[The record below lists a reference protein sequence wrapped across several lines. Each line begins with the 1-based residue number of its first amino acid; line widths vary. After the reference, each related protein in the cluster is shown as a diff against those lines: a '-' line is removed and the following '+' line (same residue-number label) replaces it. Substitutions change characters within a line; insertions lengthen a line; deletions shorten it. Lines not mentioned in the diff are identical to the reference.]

1 MAGNFITYLLSV
13 ATNLLPSITASAH
26 APSSSSNS
34 NNSEKERACAAEEEL
49 ERLMRT
55 LKWIKATMYDAEDRE
70 IIDCSVKFWLK
81 ELKKVAF
88 DAEDVLSE
96 YQYEVTRVQVE
107 ARNTSEASGFHKR
120 KQIEYIVPIPI
131 GIVDRLDKIRR
142 RFDEIATDH
151 EALQLRESDGVRRP
165 NNKILRPPTGH
176 MVDEANIFGR
186 DADISKVIDFLLTEK
201 EKSLSVISIVGK
213 GGLGK
218 TTIAQL
224 IYKDERV
231 SRCFDLNG
239 WVCVSEEFDVRR
251 LSKATIESF
260 SKKKCD
266 LSEFSQLQEELA
278 KIVKGKTI
286 LLVLDDVWNENHN
299 LWESFRVP
307 LKEARMVRILVTTRN
322 KKVAKVMQ
330 TTSCFNPSNLSEYS
344 CWQLFQHYAFSG
356 TSDTM
361 PIHLVDMGRE
371 ITRKCGGLPLA
382 VKSIASLLRHEAD
395 EEGWREILES
405 DLWENKESKEV
416 IFPAL
421 QISYAHLPAH
431 LKPCFLFCSMYPKD
445 YTLKQMDL
453 IKLWIAHGY
462 IESRSNRNIIEIGV
476 EYYNELKE
484 RSFLEYENTFFKKE
498 YCKLHDIIHD
508 LARLNSENE
517 HYSVENNQPLDILER
532 IVLREAHH
540 LYVRGF
546 MRYVN
551 QIPQHMNG
559 LRTIFMDM
567 PECNADVDCV
577 ICTNCKD
584 YVSQGC
590 DSQDCLEDVTLCNPI
605 KFEVLRVLILQWDCL
620 GKFPHSISGL
630 KHLTYLRIR
639 SLRLKML
646 PLSIDLLYNLLSLE
660 IDCFSLEY
668 LPENIGHL
676 ANLQF
681 LTISSDVYLK
691 KLPQSFGSLTK
702 LLELIID
709 TANDLEYVP
718 HGLVNFPSIKTFSA
732 MLNVRTIGWLKDMKD
747 LEGKITFYD
756 LKNFRNL
763 EDAKRANLRN
773 KHKLEILEL
782 LWEYEFMGLCDT
794 QTELAL
800 FVKIPSDVGRGAK
813 ASCNM
818 REAES
823 SQSTFTLCEVCGIPG
838 ESSGMVTCPKCKNT
852 CHPPCTKF
860 EETPHK
866 DGACLKWCCLRCAKG
881 KQMAIPEI
889 REMHKRVEKEKTPL
903 PRREVSFPP
912 EKERLLADLL
922 NEYLEDEIVGTD
934 DIHFSLLECLQPHP
948 NLKELRVE
956 GYPSAIVP
964 GWMRDPSVLQSIQ
977 QISLENCCYIQ
988 SLPFGYLHT
997 FKKLTIH
1004 NCSSIR
1010 VIQLEQLPSQLKI
1023 LYISWCYHLELI
1035 TGLEHLNMLETL
1047 DIRTCGTLKS
1057 LTMDGL
1063 QLVESTELFGEFS
1076 HELTHINRQSISSLT
1091 KLVIENCG
1099 SLHSL
1104 PDGLIPPGPCYVDV
1118 HGCGCPDFEK
1128 SIQETSI
1135 SHHTSMSNIDDDVED
1150 EGEDDDSDDDKSN

>member
-1 MAGNFITYLLSV
+1 MARNLITSLLSL
-13 ATNLLPSITASAH
+13 ATNLLPSITASAQ
-26 APSSSSNS
+26 APSSSSNPN
-34 NNSEKERACAAEEEL
+34 NNSEKGRALVVEEEL
-49 ERLMRT
+49 ERLIRT
-55 LKWIKATMYDAEDRE
+55 LKWIKATMYDAEERE
-70 IIDCSVKFWLK
+70 IIDRSVKFWLK
-81 ELKKVAF
+81 ELKKVAY

-96 YQYEVTRVQVE
+96 YRYEVTRVQVE
-107 ARNTSEASGFHKR
+107 ARKASQASGSQKR
-120 KQIEYIVPIPI
+120 KEMEYIVPIPD
-131 GIVDRLDKIRR
+131 GIVDRLNKIRS
-142 RFDEIATDH
+142 RFDEIANDR
-151 EALQLRESDGVRRP
+151 EAS
-165 NNKILRPPTGH
+165 
-176 MVDEANIFGR
+176 
-186 DADISKVIDFLLTEK
+186 K
-201 EKSLSVISIVGK
+201 EKNEKSFSVISIVGK
-213 GGLGK
+213 GGIGK

-224 IYKDERV
+224 VYKDRRV
-231 SRCFDLNG
+231 SRCFNLYG
-239 WVCVSEEFDVRR
+239 WVCVSEEFDVKR
-251 LSKATIESF
+251 LIKATIQSV
-260 SKKKCD
+260 SKKKKKNKSNE
-266 LSEFSQLQEELA
+266 LSPLQKKLA
-278 KIVKGKTI
+278 KTVKGKTI
-286 LLVLDDVWNENHN
+286 LLVLDDVWNENQSV
-299 LWESFRVP
+299 WELFQVSF
-307 LKEARMVRILVTTRN
+307 KGAKMVRIIMTTRN

-330 TTSCFNPSNLSEYS
+330 TTACFIPTNLSEYS

-356 TSDTM
+356 TSYTM
-361 PIHLVDMGRE
+361 PIYLVDMGRE

-395 EEGWREILES
+395 EEVWREILEN
-405 DLWENKESKEV
+405 DLWEIKESKEV

-445 YTLKQMDL
+445 YMFKQMDL

-462 IESRSNRNIIEIGV
+462 VESRSSRNIIEIGV

-517 HYSVENNQPLDILER
+517 HYSVENNQPLDIPER
-532 IVLREAHH
+532 IALQEAHH

-551 QIPQHMNG
+551 QIPQQNMKG

-567 PECNADVDCV
+567 PECNSDVDCV
-577 ICTNCKD
+577 ICTNCQD

-590 DSQDCLEDVTLCNPI
+590 DSQDCLGDVTLCNPI

-997 FKKLTIH
+997 FKKLTVH

-1128 SIQETSI
+1128 SIQETSS
-1135 SHHTSMSNIDDDVED
+1135 SHHTSMSNIEDDVED